1 VEFDMAIRFVCDR
14 CGVSLGT
21 NDSKRFIVKMEAY
34 AAAGP
39 VEFSANDPSGDAA
52 GSLESVLRELE
63 QADPDTIE
71 DQTYRCL
78 RFDLCGPCHHDF
90 LRLPLG
96 RHL

>member
-1 VEFDMAIRFVCDR
+1 MAIRFVCDR
-14 CGVSLGT
+14 CGASLGT

-39 VEFSANDPSGDAA
+39 VEFSASDLSDEDD
-52 GSLESVLRELE
+52 GSLKSVLRELE

-78 RFDLCGPCHHDF
+78 RFDLCAPCHRDF
-90 LRLPLG
+90 LRSPLA
-96 RHL
+96 